1 MTLAEYRSSKDPNL
15 YWRLSDADRQ
25 NLLEEAIEE
34 IDKQKAK
41 LRELVESELSNLEC
55 PCCLELYE
63 HDEECSYKEDCPR
76 EYDDLEWMKHIRNKL
91 EAVLKEAQ

>member
-1 MTLAEYRSSKDPNL
+1 M
-15 YWRLSDADRQ
+15 
-25 NLLEEAIEE
+25 
-34 IDKQKAK
+34 
-41 LRELVESELSNLEC
+41 ESELSNLEC